1 MSALGLIVNPIAGI
15 GGRLALKGSDDR
27 AAVDRAVRN
36 GAPPVAAARARRTLH
51 VLRAQAPGIEV
62 LAAGG
67 GMGAELAEELG
78 LAVTLLGYEP
88 ARPTTAED
96 TRAAARELLERDVD
110 LLLFAGGDGTARDV
124 VSVVGTELPVLGI
137 PSGVKM
143 RSAVFATTPEA
154 AGEAAARYLTSPD
167 AFPLVEREVLD
178 AADGDRERA
187 LRARTLPARRRAA
200 PGGQGDGPSGRRG
213 GADRPLR
220 RHRARDDARSPVPR
234 QARGR
239 RPAGSSTPSGS
250 KGRRSAS
257 TRCSTASCSTADLD
271 EDGMLRLL
279 DAHPEATLVL
289 GVIGGQGFLLGRG
302 NQQISARVLRRVGT
316 DNLVIVAGADK
327 VAALDPP
334 VLHVD
339 LGDDEREN
347 LLEGYRR
354 VRVAPDRSMV
364 LRVSGDDARRTKG
377 GTALATRMIPD
388 QAHPYMAISPPGV
401 VDEMLAEIGLDDVD
415 ELFEQIPESHRLSR
429 PIELPPAIRAEAQLK
444 RHLTEILSRNATCA
458 ENLSFLGAGCW
469 QHYVPA
475 VCDEIISR
483 SEFLTPVW
491 GTPGVR
497 LRPEPGVV
505 RVREPAGRA
514 RRHGLRRA
522 ARLHAGAAPRATP
535 RGWPRGSPAATSCS
549 SPPRSTRSGSR

>member
-178 AADGDRERA
+178 AADGIESELFA
-187 LRARTLPARRRAA
+187 L
-200 PGGQGDGPSGRRG
+200 
-213 GADRPLR
+213 
-220 RHRARDDARSPVPR
+220 ARSPHVGGR
-234 QARGR
+234 LQAGKATA
-239 RPAGSSTPSGS
+239 RPADEAALTALCEGIAREMTP
-250 KGRRSAS
+250 GRLYLVGPGTTTGRILGALGIEG
-257 TRCSTASCSTADLD
+257 TALGVDAVLDGELLEADLA

-364 LRVSGDDARRTKG
+364 LRVSGR
-377 GTALATRMIPD
+377 
-388 QAHPYMAISPPGV
+388 
-401 VDEMLAEIGLDDVD
+401 
-415 ELFEQIPESHRLSR
+415 
-429 PIELPPAIRAEAQLK
+429 
-444 RHLTEILSRNATCA
+444 
-458 ENLSFLGAGCW
+458 
-469 QHYVPA
+469 
-475 VCDEIISR
+475 
-483 SEFLTPVW
+483 
-491 GTPGVR
+491 
-497 LRPEPGVV
+497 
-505 RVREPAGRA
+505 
-514 RRHGLRRA
+514 
-522 ARLHAGAAPRATP
+522 
-535 RGWPRGSPAATSCS
+535 
-549 SPPRSTRSGSR
+549 